1 MTTEIG
7 ESLTDRLKTLV
18 KGAQEAHSQGD
29 PIVWDL
35 GSGVGPN
42 NQLFHFLTL
51 IAPSPILGEA
61 IQAGAM
67 ILNARDVTGEQI
79 GALVQQAL
87 ENIRNERTK
96 KLGLELPKQTNVPI
110 DGIVGLPQ

>member
-1 MTTEIG
+1 MTTPIG

-18 KGAQEAHSQGD
+18 HGALEVHSQGD
-29 PIVWDL
+29 QITWDL
-35 GSGVGPN
+35 GSGMGPN

-67 ILNARDVTGEQI
+67 IVNGRDVTEEQI
-79 GALVQQAL
+79 AQVVKVAL

-96 KLGLELPKQTNVPI
+96 KLGLELPSQTNVPVDVI
-110 DGIVGLPQ
+110 TGLPK